1 MVRMDKESAEQ
12 LLKGKSAREVYEI
25 VRDLIDKL
33 PDAKIQDLDDT
44 LNWVINEGYATAE
57 ELDAVEDEG
66 GRHHAGRLS
75 DGMIGDGKKV

>member
-12 LLKGKSAREVYEI
+12 LLKGKSAREVYETI
-25 VRDLIDKL
+25 RDLIDKL

-66 GRHHAGRLS
+66 GN
-75 DGMIGDGKKV
+75 